1 MNDFNNQ
8 PYYPKKIA
16 DELLFPM
23 LRGFKMDLIYNPLSS
38 HITGA
43 AINYWCV
50 SGYHQCL
57 HYYTY
62 YDILDNMNT
71 EFKSQQTNRTE
82 LKRTLNKLE
91 SKVLEIKSGI
101 SKILEKKIEIR
112 EQLYKPK
119 QEDNTQ
125 LDTIEYYK
133 YLQKQNTFFPS
144 RQWKKA

>member
-1 MNDFNNQ
+1 
-8 PYYPKKIA
+8 
-16 DELLFPM
+16 M
-23 LRGFKMDLIYNPLSS
+23 LRGFKMDLSYNPLSS

-43 AINYWCV
+43 AISYWCA

-57 HYYTY
+57 LYYIY
-62 YDILDNMNT
+62 YDIPDNMNT

-119 QEDNTQ
+119 QDDNTQ

-133 YLQKQNTFFPS
+133 YLQKQNTLFPY
-144 RQWKKA
+144 RQ